1 MNGDKATGNGPAVGV
16 LGRNGARTSEGNPR
30 VVAPLASRASRRPTF
45 VRLALLVRPWW
56 RGVVLNLLAALLNQG
71 SGIALAV
78 VSALLVARVA
88 TGMQADALPPYL
100 TALAGLVVAKATFTW
115 LDMWLAHNVAYGMLA
130 WLRSSAYNA
139 LEPLAPAYT
148 LKRRSG
154 DIVSMATADI
164 ETIELFF
171 AHTLV
176 PLLVMLL
183 VPTALL
189 IGLALVAWPLAV
201 VLLPFLILVA
211 SLPLLGRRRVDPVAA
226 EVRREHGRVNAHL
239 VDSIQGLRELIAFG
253 RGEAR
258 ADEVTAGSGRLGAA
272 QQHYARFVGAVGGAT
287 ETCVALGAL
296 AVLLTGASLVAAGAV
311 NRYQLP
317 LILVMAFAAFL
328 PVMNVAVVAR
338 NLNQVAAAARRYFE
352 VVDEPVLV
360 LEHTR
365 TSPGTVPPVIAFEA
379 VTFAYHPDEPPVLQN
394 LSFEVRPGETV
405 ALVGPSG
412 AGKSTCVSL
421 LLRFW
426 DPHQGTIRLGGV
438 DLRDFPLD
446 DLRRRIAIVQQ
457 DNYLFNTSIRENVR
471 LGKPDATDDEIETA
485 AQAANIHAFIV
496 GLPDGYDT
504 VVGERGAKL
513 SGGQRQRLALARAFL
528 KNAPILV
535 LDEATS
541 NLDSENERLIK
552 AAVARLMTGRTTL
565 VIAHRLSTILSAD
578 RVVMIDR
585 GQVVASG
592 RHADLVAA
600 DGPYAQLI
608 AAQRR
613 HEGVHNRAPL
623 A

>member
-1 MNGDKATGNGPAVGV
+1 
-16 LGRNGARTSEGNPR
+16 LGS
-30 VVAPLASRASRRPTF
+30 
-45 VRLALLVRPWW
+45 
-56 RGVVLNLLAALLNQG
+56 
-71 SGIALAV
+71 
-78 VSALLVARVA
+78 
-88 TGMQADALPPYL
+88 
-100 TALAGLVVAKATFTW
+100 
-115 LDMWLAHNVAYGMLA
+115 
-130 WLRSSAYNA
+130 
-139 LEPLAPAYT
+139 
-148 LKRRSG
+148 
-154 DIVSMATADI
+154 
-164 ETIELFF
+164 
-171 AHTLV
+171 
-176 PLLVMLL
+176 
-183 VPTALL
+183 
-189 IGLALVAWPLAV
+189 
-201 VLLPFLILVA
+201 
-211 SLPLLGRRRVDPVAA
+211 
-226 EVRREHGRVNAHL
+226 
-239 VDSIQGLRELIAFG
+239 
-253 RGEAR
+253 
-258 ADEVTAGSGRLGAA
+258 
-272 QQHYARFVGAVGGAT
+272 
-287 ETCVALGAL
+287 L
-296 AVLLTGASLVAAGAV
+296 AVLLTGASLVAAGTV

-360 LEHTR
+360 LEHTS
-365 TSPGTVPPVIAFEA
+365 TSPGPVPPVIEFDA
-379 VTFAYHPDEPPVLQN
+379 VTFAYHLDEPPVLQE
-394 LSFEVRPGETV
+394 LSFQIQPGETV

-426 DPHQGTIRLGGV
+426 DPYKGAIRLGGV

-471 LGKPDATDDEIETA
+471 IGKPDATDDEIEA
-485 AQAANIHAFIV
+485 AARAANIHEFII

-504 VVGERGAKL
+504 MVGERGAKL

-578 RVVMIDR
+578 RVVMIDH

-592 RHADLVAA
+592 RHADLVTA

-613 HEGVHNRAPL
+613 HA
-623 A
+623 

>member
-1 MNGDKATGNGPAVGV
+1 MNGQRATSNGH
-16 LGRNGARTSEGNPR
+16 GA
-30 VVAPLASRASRRPTF
+30 ASHLPTF

-56 RGVVLNLLAALLNQG
+56 RGVVLNLTAALLNQG
-71 SGIALAV
+71 SGIALGVA
-78 VSALLVARVA
+78 SALLVARVA
-88 TGMQADALPPYL
+88 TGMRADELPPYL
-100 TALAGLVVAKATFTW
+100 IALAVLTVAKATFTW
-115 LDMWLAHNVAYGMLA
+115 LDMWFAHNVAYGMLA
-130 WLRSSAYNA
+130 WLRGSAYNA
-139 LEPLAPAYT
+139 LELLSPAYT

-154 DIVSMATADI
+154 DVVSMATADI

-176 PLLVMLL
+176 PLLVMIL

-189 IGLALVAWPLAV
+189 IGLAVVAWPLAV
-201 VLLPFLILVA
+201 VLLPFLVLVA
-211 SLPLLGRRRVDPVAA
+211 SLPLLGRRWVDPVAA
-226 EVRREHGRVNAHL
+226 EVRGEHGRVNAHL
-239 VDSIQGLRELIAFG
+239 VDSIQGLRELMAFG

-258 ADEVTAGSGRLGAA
+258 AAEVTAGSGRLGAA
-272 QQHYARFVGAVGGAT
+272 QQRYARFVGAVSGAT
-287 ETCVALGAL
+287 ETCVALGSL
-296 AVLLTGASLVAAGAV
+296 TVLLTGASLVAAGTV

-317 LILVMAFAAFL
+317 LILVMAFAAFM

-360 LEHTR
+360 LEHTS
-365 TSPGTVPPVIAFEA
+365 TSPGPVPPVIEFDA

-394 LSFEVRPGETV
+394 LSFQVQPGETV

-426 DPHQGTIRLGGV
+426 DPPKGAIRLGDV

-471 LGKPDATDDEIETA
+471 IGKPDATDD
-485 AQAANIHAFIV
+485 
-496 GLPDGYDT
+496 DT

-578 RVVMIDR
+578 RVIMIDR
-585 GQVVASG
+585 GQVVARG
-592 RHADLVAA
+592 RHTDLVAA

-613 HEGVHNRAPL
+613 HA
-623 A
+623 

>member
-1 MNGDKATGNGPAVGV
+1 MNGHRVRSNGH
-16 LGRNGARTSEGNPR
+16 
-30 VVAPLASRASRRPTF
+30 VAASRLPTF
-45 VRLALLVRPWW
+45 VRLALLVHPWW
-56 RGVVLNLLAALLNQG
+56 RGVVLNLTAALLNQG
-71 SGIALAV
+71 SGIALGVA
-78 VSALLVARVA
+78 SALLVARVA
-88 TGMQADALPPYL
+88 TGMRADELPPYL
-100 TALAGLVVAKATFTW
+100 IALAALTVAKATFTW
-115 LDMWLAHNVAYGMLA
+115 LDMWFAHNVAYGMLA

-154 DIVSMATADI
+154 DVVSMATADI

-176 PLLVMLL
+176 PLMVMIL

-189 IGLALVAWPLAV
+189 IGLAVVAWPLAV
-201 VLLPFLILVA
+201 VLLPFLVLVA
-211 SLPLLGRRRVDPVAA
+211 SLPLLGRRWVDPVAA
-226 EVRREHGRVNAHL
+226 EVRREHGWVNAHL

-258 ADEVTAGSGRLGAA
+258 ATEVTAGSGRLGAA
-272 QQHYARFVGAVGGAT
+272 QQRYARFVGAVGGAT
-287 ETCVALGAL
+287 ETCVALGSL
-296 AVLLTGASLVAAGAV
+296 AVLLTGASLVAAGTV

-365 TSPGTVPPVIAFEA
+365 TSPGTVPPVITFDA
-379 VTFAYHPDEPPVLQN
+379 VTFAYHPDEPPVLQD
-394 LSFEVRPGETV
+394 LSFHVQPGETV

-426 DPHQGTIRLGGV
+426 DPHKGAIRLGEV
-438 DLRDFPLD
+438 DLHDFPLD
-446 DLRRRIAIVQQ
+446 DLRCRIAIVQQ

-471 LGKPDATDDEIETA
+471 IGKPDATDDEIEA
-485 AQAANIHAFIV
+485 AARAANIHEFIV

-592 RHADLVAA
+592 RHTDLVAA

-608 AAQRR
+608 AAQKR
-613 HEGVHNRAPL
+613 HA
-623 A
+623 

>member
-1 MNGDKATGNGPAVGV
+1 MNGQKATGNGQEA
-16 LGRNGARTSEGNPR
+16 PR
-30 VVAPLASRASRRPTF
+30 PSRLPTF

-56 RGVVLNLLAALLNQG
+56 RGVTLNLTAALLNQG
-71 SGIALAV
+71 SGIALGVA
-78 VSALLVARVA
+78 SALLVARVA
-88 TGMQADALPPYL
+88 MGARVDELPPYL
-100 TALAGLVVAKATFTW
+100 AALAVLTVAKAAFTW
-115 LDMWLAHNVAYGMLA
+115 LEMWLAHNVAYGMLA

-154 DIVSMATADI
+154 DVVSMATADI

-176 PLLVMLL
+176 PLMVMIL

-189 IGLALVAWPLAV
+189 IGLAAVAWSLAA
-201 VLLPFLILVA
+201 VLLPFLVLVA

-226 EVRREHGRVNAHL
+226 EVRREQGLVNAHL

-253 RGEAR
+253 RGDAR
-258 ADEVTAGSGRLGAA
+258 AAEVTAGSGRLGAA
-272 QQHYARFVGAVGGAT
+272 QQRYAWFVGALGGAT
-287 ETCVALGAL
+287 ETFVALGSF

-360 LEHTR
+360 LERTG
-365 TSPGTVPPVIAFEA
+365 TSPGAVPPAIAFEA
-379 VTFAYHPDEPPVLQN
+379 VTFAYHLDEPPVLRD
-394 LSFEVRPGETV
+394 LSFHVQPGETV

-426 DPHQGTIRLGGV
+426 DPNEGVIRLGGV
-438 DLRDFPLD
+438 DLPDFPLD
-446 DLRRRIAIVQQ
+446 DLRRRISIVQQ
-457 DNYLFNTSIRENVR
+457 DNYLFNTSIWENVR
-471 LGKPDATDDEIETA
+471 IGKPDATDEEIEA
-485 AQAANIHAFIV
+485 AARAANIHAFIV

-504 VVGERGAKL
+504 IVGERGAKL

-528 KNAPILV
+528 KNAPLLV
-535 LDEATS
+535 LDEATT

-552 AAVARLMTGRTTL
+552 AAVARLMSGRTTL
-565 VIAHRLSTILSAD
+565 VIAHRLSTIISAD

-592 RHADLVAA
+592 RHADLIAA

-613 HEGVHNRAPL
+613 HA
-623 A
+623 

>member
-1 MNGDKATGNGPAVGV
+1 MNGHKAI
-16 LGRNGARTSEGNPR
+16 RNGQEAPR
-30 VVAPLASRASRRPTF
+30 PSRLPTF

-56 RGVVLNLLAALLNQG
+56 RGVTLNLMAALLNQG

-88 TGMQADALPPYL
+88 AGIRADELPPYFA
-100 TALAGLVVAKATFTW
+100 ALALLAVAKAALTW

-130 WLRSSAYNA
+130 WLRSSTYNA

-164 ETIELFF
+164 EAIELFF

-176 PLLVMLL
+176 PLMVMIL

-189 IGLALVAWPLAV
+189 MGLATVAWPLVV
-201 VLLPFLILVA
+201 VLLPFLVLVA
-211 SLPLLGRRRVDPVAA
+211 TLPLLGRRRVDPVAA
-226 EVRREHGRVNAHL
+226 KVRRDHGRVNAHL

-253 RGEAR
+253 RGDAR
-258 ADEVTAGSGRLGAA
+258 AAEVTAGSGRLGAA
-272 QQHYARFVGAVGGAT
+272 QQRYARFVGAVGGAT
-287 ETCVALGAL
+287 ETFVALGSF
-296 AVLLTGASLVAAGAV
+296 AVLLTGASLVTAGAV

-352 VVDEPVLV
+352 VIDEPVLV
-360 LEHTR
+360 LESVGM
-365 TSPGTVPPVIAFEA
+365 SPGTVPPAITFES
-379 VTFAYHPDEPPVLQN
+379 VTFAYHLAEPPVLWE
-394 LSFEVRPGETV
+394 LSFHLQPGETV

-426 DPHQGTIRLGGV
+426 DPNRGVIRLGGV

-457 DNYLFNTSIRENVR
+457 DNYLFNTSIGENIC
-471 LGKPDATDDEIETA
+471 LGKPDATVEEIEAA
-485 AQAANIHAFIV
+485 AQAANIHEFIL
-496 GLPDGYDT
+496 GLPNGYDT
-504 VVGERGAKL
+504 MVGERGAKL

-541 NLDSENERLIK
+541 NLDSENERLTK
-552 AAVARLMTGRTTL
+552 AAVARLMAGRTTL
-565 VIAHRLSTILSAD
+565 VIAHRLSTIISAD
-578 RVVMIDR
+578 RVVMLDR

-600 DGPYAQLI
+600 GGPYAQLI
-608 AAQRR
+608 TAQRR
-613 HEGVHNRAPL
+613 HT
-623 A
+623 

>member
-1 MNGDKATGNGPAVGV
+1 MNGYNASSNGQEVYRP
-16 LGRNGARTSEGNPR
+16 
-30 VVAPLASRASRRPTF
+30 SRLPTF

-56 RGVVLNLLAALLNQG
+56 RGVMLNLMAALLNQG

-78 VSALLVARVA
+78 VSALLVAWVA
-88 TGMQADALPPYL
+88 TGARADELPPYL
-100 TALAGLVVAKATFTW
+100 AALAGLTVAKAAFTW

-164 ETIELFF
+164 EAVELFF

-176 PLLVMLL
+176 PLMVMIL
-183 VPTALL
+183 VPTGLL
-189 IGLALVAWPLAV
+189 MGLATVAWPLAV
-201 VLLPFLILVA
+201 VLLPFLVLVA
-211 SLPLLGRRRVDPVAA
+211 SLPLLGRHRVDPVAA
-226 EVRREHGRVNAHL
+226 EVRHEQGRVNAHL

-253 RGEAR
+253 RGDAR
-258 ADEVTAGSGRLGAA
+258 AAEVTAGSRRLGVA
-272 QQHYARFVGAVGGAT
+272 QQHYARFVGVVGGAT
-287 ETCVALGAL
+287 ETFVALGSF
-296 AVLLTGASLVAAGAV
+296 AVLLTGASLVATGAI

-352 VVDEPVLV
+352 VIDEPVLV
-360 LEHTR
+360 LER
-365 TSPGTVPPVIAFEA
+365 SAIPLGAVPPAMAFDA
-379 VTFAYHPDEPPVLQN
+379 VTFAYHPDEPPVLRD
-394 LSFEVRPGETV
+394 LSFDVQPGETV

-426 DPHQGTIRLGGV
+426 DPNQGTIRLGGV
-438 DLRDFPLD
+438 DLRDFLLD
-446 DLRRRIAIVQQ
+446 DLRRHIAIVQQ
-457 DNYLFNTSIRENVR
+457 DNYLFNTSIRENIR
-471 LGKPDATDDEIETA
+471 IGKPDASDDEIEA
-485 AQAANIHAFIV
+485 AARAANIHAFIV

-552 AAVARLMTGRTTL
+552 VAVARLMAGRTTL
-565 VIAHRLSTILSAD
+565 VIAHRLSTIISAD
-578 RVVMIDR
+578 RVVMLDR

-592 RHADLVAA
+592 HHADLATT

-613 HEGVHNRAPL
+613 HP
-623 A
+623 

>member
-1 MNGDKATGNGPAVGV
+1 MNGHKATSNGQGV
-16 LGRNGARTSEGNPR
+16 HRPSHP
-30 VVAPLASRASRRPTF
+30 PTF

-56 RGVVLNLLAALLNQG
+56 RGVTLNLTAALLNQG

-88 TGMQADALPPYL
+88 TGIRVDELPRYL
-100 TALAGLVVAKATFTW
+100 AALAVLAVAKAAFTW

-130 WLRSSAYNA
+130 WLRSNAYNA

-148 LKRRSG
+148 LKHRSG

-176 PLLVMLL
+176 PLMVMIL

-189 IGLALVAWPLAV
+189 MALATVAWPLAV
-201 VLLPFLILVA
+201 VLLPFLVLVA
-211 SLPLLGRRRVDPVAA
+211 SLPLLGRRRVDPVAT
-226 EVRREHGRVNAHL
+226 EVRREQGQVNAHL

-253 RGEAR
+253 RGDTR
-258 ADEVTAGSGRLGAA
+258 AVEVTAGSGRLGAA
-272 QQHYARFVGAVGGAT
+272 QQRYARFVGAVGGAT
-287 ETCVALGAL
+287 ETFVALGSF
-296 AVLLTGASLVAAGAV
+296 AVLVIGASLVTAGAV
-311 NRYQLP
+311 DRYQLP

-352 VVDEPVLV
+352 VIDEPVLV
-360 LEHTR
+360 REHR
-365 TSPGTVPPVIAFEA
+365 RRPPGTVPPAMTFDA
-379 VTFAYHPDEPPVLQN
+379 VTFAYHADEPPVLQE
-394 LSFEVRPGETV
+394 LSFHIQPGETV

-426 DPHQGTIRLGGV
+426 DPQKGAIRLGGV

-446 DLRRRIAIVQQ
+446 DLRRRIAVVQQ
-457 DNYLFNTSIRENVR
+457 DNYLFHTSIRENIR
-471 LGKPDATDDEIETA
+471 IGKPDATDGEIEA
-485 AQAANIHAFIV
+485 AARAANIHAFIV
-496 GLPDGYDT
+496 GLPNGYDT

-565 VIAHRLSTILSAD
+565 VIAHRLSTIVSAD
-578 RVVMIDR
+578 RVVMIDH
-585 GQVVASG
+585 GQVIASG
-592 RHADLVAA
+592 RHTDLVAA
-600 DGPYAQLI
+600 EGPYAQLI

-613 HEGVHNRAPL
+613 HA
-623 A
+623 